1 MAREREI
8 LNLRHIRVFLEVAKG
23 GGITAAANAVNLSQ
37 PAITQAIAKLEGVF
51 RQKLF
56 VRHHPG
62 MFPTEAGALFQMRAE
77 RAHSLIR
84 EGCTLALRKQARG
97 NSIAALPFDQLIT
110 STQLRALLAVERSG
124 NFTLAARHIGVSQP
138 SLHRVSRDLEAVS
151 GLRLFVKNRQGIEL
165 TDAARALAQYSKL
178 AYSELKHAFEEIDAI
193 RGVDSAHITVGTLPL
208 ARSFVL
214 PTAINDLT
222 ANRPSIQISVVDG
235 PYDDVL
241 HGLRHGEIDFII
253 GALRDPV
260 PIDDVDQEAL
270 FTDRLGIFARTGHP
284 LAGKTTV
291 TLDDLLSYPWTV
303 PRPGTPTRKHFDAL
317 FKDAGKEPP
326 ERLVDTGS
334 HVLMKGLLKG
344 SDRLALISAHQMQ
357 EEAAGRQVA
366 HIPFDLPGTVRPIGI
381 TTRRDWRPT
390 PAHRQFMTLLR
401 KAAGTLVPTS

>member
-51 RQKLF
+51 QQQLF
-56 VRHHPG
+56 VRGSSG
-62 MFPTEAGALFQMRAE
+62 MFLTEAGTLFQVRAQ
-77 RAHSLIR
+77 RALSLIR
-84 EGCTLALRKQARG
+84 EGCTLALKKQAKG
-97 NSIAALPFDQLIT
+97 NATGGVPFDQLIT
-110 STQLRALLAVERSG
+110 STQLRALLAVEHSG

-151 GLRLFVKNRQGIEL
+151 GLKLFVKSQQGIDL
-165 TDAARALAQYSKL
+165 TEAARVLAQYSKL
-178 AYSELKHAFEEIDAI
+178 AYSELKHAFEEIDAT

-214 PTAINDLT
+214 PTAINELT
-222 ANRPSIQISVVDG
+222 AKRPFVQISVVDG

-260 PIDDVDQEAL
+260 PIDDVEQEAL
-270 FTDRLGIFARTGHP
+270 FTDQLGIFARTGHP
-284 LAGKTTV
+284 LAEKTTI
-291 TLDDLLSYPWTV
+291 TLDDLLLYPWTV

-317 FKDAGKEPP
+317 FKNAGKEPP

-334 HVLMKGLLKG
+334 HVLMKGILKG

-357 EEAAGRQVA
+357 EEAARGQVA
-366 HIPFDLPGTVRPIGI
+366 RVPFDLPGTGRPIGI
-381 TTRRDWRPT
+381 TTRRDWRATPT
-390 PAHRQFMTLLR
+390 QKQFMSLLR
-401 KAAGTLVPTS
+401 KAASNLV